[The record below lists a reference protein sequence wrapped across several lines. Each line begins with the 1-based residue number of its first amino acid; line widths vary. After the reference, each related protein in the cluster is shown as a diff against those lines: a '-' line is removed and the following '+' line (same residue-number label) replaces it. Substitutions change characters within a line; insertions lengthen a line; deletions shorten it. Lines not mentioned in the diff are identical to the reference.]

1 MTYEK
6 PMDILVIGGA
16 GHVGSN
22 LIEFLKECSFVSRLR
37 SLDNYSNGSTQNHI
51 EGVEYIEGEAKDL
64 SNYFGPELDV
74 IIHLGEFAR
83 IEQSFERYYFTF
95 ENNITGTLA
104 VIDFCIKHNTKLVYS
119 ASSAIT
125 SMHEEEIVNAPYT
138 IAKSANVNLI
148 NSISQYH
155 NLNYAIVYFYNVYG
169 PRERGFGDTATVVE
183 KFLQLKFEGKTAIVN
198 APGTQKRN
206 FTDVRDIVSG
216 ICKVLLHGHG
226 DGFYIG
232 NPTAYSI
239 IELAE
244 MIELEYTL
252 GEPKLGNRTISQ
264 IDTSKLEKL
273 GWSAKYDLKSYING
287 RLSKG
292 A

>member
-6 PMDILVIGGA
+6 PLDILVIGGA

-22 LIEFLKECSFVSRLR
+22 LIEFLKDCSFVSRLR
-37 SLDNYSNGSTQNHI
+37 SLDNYSNGSIKNHI

-64 SNYFGPELDV
+64 GNYFGPELDV
-74 IIHLGEFAR
+74 IVHLGEFAR
-83 IEQSFERYYFTF
+83 IEQSFDKFYFTF

-125 SMHEEEIVNAPYT
+125 SMHEEGIVNAPYT

-155 NLNYAIVYFYNVYG
+155 TLNYAIVYFYNVYG
-169 PRERGFGDTATVVE
+169 PREKGFGETATVVE
-183 KFLQLKFEGKTAIVN
+183 KFLQLKFKGKTAIVN
-198 APGTQKRN
+198 APGTQQRN

-216 ICKVLLHGHG
+216 ICKVILHGYG
-226 DGFYIG
+226 DGYYIG
-232 NPTAYSI
+232 SPISYSI

-244 MIELEYTL
+244 MIGLPYELGTTR
-252 GEPKLGNRTISQ
+252 LGNRTQSMINTCKMEELGW
-264 IDTSKLEKL
+264 TSKHE
-273 GWSAKYDLKSYING
+273 LKSYIKK
-287 RLSKG
+287 RLKLG
-292 A
+292 Q

>member
-6 PMDILVIGGA
+6 PIDILVIGGA

-83 IEQSFERYYFTF
+83 IEQSFDRFYFTF

-125 SMHEEEIVNAPYT
+125 SMHEEGIVNAPYT
-138 IAKSANVNLI
+138 IAKFANVNLI

-155 NLNYAIVYFYNVYG
+155 TLNYAIVYFYNVYG

-198 APGTQKRN
+198 APGTQQRN

-216 ICKVLLHGHG
+216 ICKVLLHGYG
-226 DGFYIG
+226 DG
-232 NPTAYSI
+232 N
-239 IELAE
+239 
-244 MIELEYTL
+244 
-252 GEPKLGNRTISQ
+252 
-264 IDTSKLEKL
+264 
-273 GWSAKYDLKSYING
+273 
-287 RLSKG
+287 
-292 A
+292 

>member
-6 PMDILVIGGA
+6 SMDILVIGGA

-22 LIEFLKECSFVSRLR
+22 LIEYLRDCSFVSRLR
-37 SLDNYSNGSTQNHI
+37 SLDNYSNGSIQNHI
-51 EGVEYIEGEAKDL
+51 EGVEYIEGDAKDL
-64 SNYFGPELDV
+64 GNYFGSELDV
-74 IIHLGEFAR
+74 IVHLGEFAR
-83 IEQSFERYYFTF
+83 IEQSFDKFYFTF

-104 VIDFCIKHNTKLVYS
+104 VIDFCIRHNTKLVYS

-125 SMHEEEIVNAPYT
+125 SMHEEGIVNAPYT

-155 NLNYAIVYFYNVYG
+155 TLNHAIVYFYNVYG
-169 PRERGFGDTATVVE
+169 PRERGFGETATVVE

-216 ICKVLLHGHG
+216 ICKVLLHGYG

-244 MIELEYTL
+244 MIDLEYTL
-252 GEPKLGNRTISQ
+252 GVPKLGNRYQSA
-264 IDTSKLEKL
+264 IDSSKIEKL
-273 GWSAKYDLKSYING
+273 GWKSRYQLPSYIEK
-287 RLSKG
+287 RLKDG
-292 A
+292 Y